1 MPVVSPALEPVKA
14 RVFGLVVV
22 VTIGNVVA
30 VVTVG
35 MVVAGTVVAGT
46 VVAVVVV

>member
-1 MPVVSPALEPVKA
+1 MPVVSPALDPVKA

-22 VTIGNVVA
+22 VTGNVVA

-35 MVVAGTVVAGT
+35 TVVAGTVVAGT